1 MHMRLCISLLL
12 LISQM
17 HLVFGMTAQ
26 FSYNAIKRGDSVAAQ
41 DWLDPEE
48 KRIEFFQSLSEARYT
63 GYQEPDYEGEYQ
75 FGDYA
80 CYVSGT
86 YLTEASRKLEALGA
100 PSLSECVSGKE
111 KAMHYQEYIS
121 FLRSMIDS
129 DEILHKEG
137 AIEYAWTNE
146 RGVWLIGIELY
157 VTELTVHVASCS
169 MNQRDFNLFLEKHRN
184 MMDSFRKMFTKT
196 YHAGAQMQ
204 MSGLTGDTC
213 RDCWPFLKLYNAS
226 LHEMLTSGNM
236 DTMNRFYEIA
246 QPFAEQSL
254 AYGIMYEELI
264 SLLRN

>member
-1 MHMRLCISLLL
+1 MRRCIPLLL
-12 LISQM
+12 LIFQM
-17 HLVFGMTAQ
+17 HFAFGMTAM
-26 FSYNAIKRGDSVAAQ
+26 FSDNDIKRGDSVAAQ
-41 DWLDPEE
+41 DWQDPDEM
-48 KRIEFFQSLSEARYT
+48 RIEFFQSLSEARYT

-86 YLTEASRKLEALGA
+86 YLTETSRKLEALGA

-157 VTELTVHVASCS
+157 VTELTVHVASRS
-169 MNQRDFNLFLEKHRN
+169 MDQRDFNLFLEKHKQ
-184 MMDSFRKMFTKT
+184 MMDTFRKMFTRT
-196 YHAGAQMQ
+196 YHFGSLTQ

-213 RDCWPFLKLYNAS
+213 RDCWPFLRLYNAS
-226 LHEMLTSGNM
+226 LYEMLTSGNM
-236 DTMNRFYEIA
+236 ETLNKFYEIA
-246 QPFAEQSL
+246 LPFAEQSL
-254 AYGIMYEELI
+254 ACGIMYEELI
-264 SLLRN
+264 NLLRN